1 MQVLVKLAREG
12 IGSNLGRTQHK
23 NRTTLRT
30 TSDCPI
36 GASSVPVG
44 AGDSLRN
51 MGIAADILEVGGCG
65 RYFRIFWGVSQIFAV
80 LHNLHLY
87 EWL

>member
-1 MQVLVKLAREG
+1 VLAKLAREG
-12 IGSNLGRTQHK
+12 IASNLGRIQHK
-23 NRTTLRT
+23 NGPTLRT

-36 GASSVPVG
+36 GTSSVPVG

-51 MGIAADILEVGGCG
+51 MGIAADILEVGGYR
-65 RYFRIFWGVSQIFAV
+65 RYFRKFWGVSHIFAV